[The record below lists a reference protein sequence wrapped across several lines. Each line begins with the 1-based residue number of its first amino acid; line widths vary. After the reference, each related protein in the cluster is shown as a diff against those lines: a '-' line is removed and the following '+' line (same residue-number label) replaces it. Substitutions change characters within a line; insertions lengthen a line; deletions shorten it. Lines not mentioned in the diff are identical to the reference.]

1 MFDCVGIG
9 ICAVDYICLLSH
21 YPVLD
26 EKLDA
31 QQFSFQGGGPI
42 PTALVT
48 LARLGAKTAYLGIV
62 GHDDNG
68 KFVLKQLE
76 QEEVDI
82 SAVIVDKNCATNQAF
97 IWIDNKSGKKT
108 IVLNKNS
115 AAAPLMPN
123 EISVTHIKSTKFLHI
138 DGRETEATITA
149 IEMAKEA
156 GVQVVLDA
164 GSPRKE
170 LNKILSMVDY
180 PVVSESF
187 CKSYLSTTSYE
198 NALEKLMDNGARAA
212 VITCGAKGCY
222 GADENGILF
231 QPSFEVDVIDTTGAG
246 DVFHGAFI
254 YGLIQNWE
262 LAKNLEFSSAAAAIN
277 CTYLGG
283 RAGIPGLKKVNQF
296 LEERK

>member
-9 ICAVDYICLLSH
+9 ICAVDYICLLSY
-21 YPVLD
+21 YPELD

-76 QEEVDI
+76 QEGVDI

-97 IWIDNKSGKKT
+97 IWIDNQSGKKT

-123 EISVTHIKSTKFLHI
+123 EISISHIKTTKYLHI
-138 DGRETEATITA
+138 DGRETEATIAA
-149 IEMAKEA
+149 IEMAKDA
-156 GVQVVLDA
+156 GVKVILDA

-170 LNKILSMVDY
+170 LTKILNLVDY

-187 CKSYLSTTSYE
+187 CKSYLSTSSYE
-198 NALEKLMDNGARAA
+198 KGLEKLMNFGATAA

-222 GADENGILF
+222 GADENGVIY
-231 QPSFEVDVIDTTGAG
+231 QPPFNVEIIDTTGAG

-254 YGLIQNWE
+254 YSLLQNWSLE
-262 LAKNLEFSSAAAAIN
+262 KNLEFSSAAAAIN
-277 CTYLGG
+277 CTHLGG
-283 RAGIPGLKKVNQF
+283 RAGIPGIKKINQF